1 MTDAHWNDARWC
13 VTVMRRAA
21 PLTPA
26 RTRALS
32 GHARPIG
39 RRRRSALVTARQLAM
54 LLALA
59 ALWGA
64 SFLFMRVAVPA
75 LGPIVLADARVAI
88 AGVALLGYAV
98 AIGARPALRA
108 RWRDYLLLGAVNA
121 ALPFSLLSAAELEID
136 ASLAAVL
143 NAMAPLCG
151 ALVGAVWLGQRVTTA
166 AKAGLVLGVAGV
178 ALVVGLSPFT
188 IDVAFMAAVLACLAA
203 AFAYGVGANLVRVR
217 FAGEPPLAMAI
228 GQQVAAAVV
237 LLPLVPIVPVRSAPD
252 AVDVACVLTLAL
264 ASTSVAYLL
273 YFRLLAE
280 LGATGGMTVIFVV
293 PVFGVLWGALFLG
306 ETIHLA
312 TIAGGAVIL
321 ASVWLITRTPAPP
334 PVHARTAE
342 VMSSAR

>member
-1 MTDAHWNDARWC
+1 
-13 VTVMRRAA
+13 VT
-21 PLTPA
+21 P
-26 RTRALS
+26 
-32 GHARPIG
+32 
-39 RRRRSALVTARQLAM
+39 RQLAM
-54 LLALA
+54 LLVLA

-64 SFLFMRVAVPA
+64 SFLFIRVAVPS
-75 LGPIVLADARVAI
+75 LGPVVLADVRVAI

-108 RWRDYLLLGAVNA
+108 RWRDYLLLGTINA
-121 ALPFSLLSAAELEID
+121 AVPFSLLSAAELEIE

-151 ALVGAVWLGQRVTTA
+151 AIVGAVWLGERVTNA

-178 ALVVGLSPFT
+178 TLVVGLSPFT
-188 IDVAFMAAVLACLAA
+188 IDLPFVAAVLACLAA
-203 AFAYGVGANLVRVR
+203 AFAYGIGANLVRVR

-228 GQQVAAAVV
+228 GQQLAAAVV
-237 LLPLVPIVPVRSAPD
+237 LLPLVGIVPVRSTPD
-252 AVDVACVLTLAL
+252 AVDIACLLALAL
-264 ASTSVAYLL
+264 ASTGVAYLL

-306 ETIHLA
+306 ETIHVS

-321 ASVWLITRTPAPP
+321 ASVWLITRRPAQPP
-334 PVHARTAE
+334 IPARAAG

>member
-1 MTDAHWNDARWC
+1 
-13 VTVMRRAA
+13 MR
-21 PLTPA
+21 PQDL
-26 RTRALS
+26 
-32 GHARPIG
+32 GE
-39 RRRRSALVTARQLAM
+39 LVL
-54 LLALA
+54 LA

-75 LGPIVLADARVAI
+75 LGPVVLADARVAI

-98 AIGARPALRA
+98 AIGSRPALRA
-108 RWRDYLLLGAVNA
+108 RWRDYLMLGAINA
-121 ALPFSLLSAAELEID
+121 ALPFTLLSAAELEID

-151 ALVGAVWLGQRVTTA
+151 AIVGAVWLGQRVTTP
-166 AKAGLVLGVAGV
+166 AKAGLVLGVGGV

-188 IDVAFMAAVLACLAA
+188 IDVAFVAAVLACLAA

-217 FAGEPPLAMAI
+217 FAGEPPLALAI
-228 GQQVAAAVV
+228 GQQLAAAVV
-237 LLPLVPIVPVRSAPD
+237 LLPLLPVVPVRAAPD
-252 AVDVACVLTLAL
+252 AVDVACVLALAL

-306 ETIHLA
+306 ETIHVA

-321 ASVWLITRTPAPP
+321 ASVWLITRNPAPP
-334 PVHARTAE
+334 PARSRTAE